1 MSGAAPYRYAKTIG
15 FRPIN
20 GIADAP
26 TLIAFG
32 RGLYFESL
40 GSEAHFFRDFG
51 ERGQR
56 FPFWVAA
63 CAAIDPGFAV
73 FLTEEE
79 KIIGMAVLG
88 ADHREKA
95 VGHVHHF
102 FVTASHR
109 GQGFGGLLD
118 DYARATL
125 RSAGFTRARLNV
137 TPRNA
142 RAIRFYLAQGWDDVS
157 GAKSDLRFM
166 EVAL

>member
-1 MSGAAPYRYAKTIG
+1 MSGAAPYRYAKTIA

-20 GIADAP
+20 AIADA
-26 TLIAFG
+26 TKLIAFG
-32 RGLYFESL
+32 RGLYFESV
-40 GSEAHFFRDFG
+40 GTEAQFLRDFG
-51 ERGQR
+51 ARGQR

-79 KIIGMAVLG
+79 NIIGMAVMG
-88 ADHREKA
+88 ADRRETA

-102 FVTASHR
+102 FVSESHR

-125 RSAGFTRARLNV
+125 RRAGFARARLNV
-137 TPRNA
+137 TTRND
-142 RAIRFYLAQGWDDVS
+142 RAIRFYLAQGWDDVGS
-157 GAKSDLRFM
+157 GSSSLRFM